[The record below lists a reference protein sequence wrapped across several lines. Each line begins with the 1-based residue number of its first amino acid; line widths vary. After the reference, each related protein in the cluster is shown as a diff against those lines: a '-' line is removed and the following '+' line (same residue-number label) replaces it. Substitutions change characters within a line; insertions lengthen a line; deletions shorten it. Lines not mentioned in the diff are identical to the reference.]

1 MLNKQHILQICC
13 LVREI
18 VRMNKE
24 KKDRRIRKTEK
35 QLLDGLTY
43 LMETKSINDITVREL
58 ADIVD
63 INRSTFYLHYQ
74 DIYDMIEHIEN
85 DLIEKF
91 TDALGPKVNPNII
104 SAASQEEEFLKIMK
118 SIFNLLLENRT
129 ICKALLGHNGDIKF
143 VNKISKI
150 VSDRIQYILNLVASK
165 KYSDTDLELVES
177 YFVAGCIG
185 LVQHW
190 LNDEKTYANS
200 DAEHMSKLFVDLIK
214 SSSALSVIG

>member
-1 MLNKQHILQICC
+1 MA
-13 LVREI
+13 
-18 VRMNKE
+18 E
-24 KKDRRIRKTEK
+24 KMDRRIRKTKAQLRHGLAKLLKEK
-35 QLLDGLTY
+35 TIK
-43 LMETKSINDITVREL
+43 EITVKEL
-58 ADIVD
+58 VEEVD

-104 SAASQEEEFLKIMK
+104 STASQEEEFLKIMK

-129 ICKALLGHNGDIKF
+129 ICRALLGHNGDIKF

-150 VSDRIQYILNLVASK
+150 VSDRIQYILTRVASK

-190 LNDEKTYANS
+190 LNDEKTYVNS
-200 DAEHMSKLFVDLIK
+200 DAEHMAKLFVDLIK